1 MINIRISN
9 NRKEVVFMDTKDR
22 ILETAFKLFLKK
34 GFDNVSLNEIKK
46 ESKVATGGFYHYFG
60 SREILLVEV
69 INKYIF
75 NFFNRTLERIRDCD
89 GTPKEKLKMV
99 ILQIIGY
106 DSTTHEI
113 TQLCETCEVID
124 YRNLHL
130 LYLGSL
136 QNNEMIVEHYTE
148 FHSSLIGLIKDLID
162 EGKIQGEIRKDLDS
176 NELSI
181 FVHSVIDG
189 TLLLW
194 IVFPELPLGK
204 TMESNIDQ
212 VWDLMKY

>member
-1 MINIRISN
+1 
-9 NRKEVVFMDTKDR
+9 MDTKDR

-34 GFDNVSLNEIKK
+34 GFDNVSLNDIKK
-46 ESKVATGGFYHYFG
+46 ESKVATGGFYHYFD
-60 SREILLVEV
+60 SREVLLVEV
-69 INKYIF
+69 IDKYIF

-89 GTPKEKLKMV
+89 GTPKEKLKIL

-136 QNNEMIVEHYTE
+136 QNYDMIGEQYTE
-148 FHSSLIGLIKDLID
+148 FHSKLIDLIEDLID
-162 EGKIQGEIRKDLDS
+162 EGKVQGEIRKDRDS
-176 NELSI
+176 HELSI
-181 FVHSVIDG
+181 FIHSVIDG

-194 IVFPELPLGK
+194 IEFPELSLGK

-212 VWDLMKY
+212 IWDRMKC

>member
-1 MINIRISN
+1 
-9 NRKEVVFMDTKDR
+9 MDTKDR

-34 GFDNVSLNEIKK
+34 GFDNVSLNDIKK
-46 ESKVATGGFYHYFG
+46 ESKVATGGFYHYFD

-69 INKYIF
+69 IDKYIF
-75 NFFNRTLERIRDCD
+75 NFFNKTLERIRDCN

-136 QNNEMIVEHYTE
+136 QNYDMIGEQYTE
-148 FHSSLIGLIKDLID
+148 FHSRLIDLIKDLID
-162 EGKIQGEIRKDLDS
+162 EGKVQGLIRKELDS
-176 NELSI
+176 RELSI
-181 FVHSVIDG
+181 FIHSVIDG

-194 IVFPELPLGK
+194 IEFPELSLGK

-212 VWDLMKY
+212 IWDRMKC